1 MPFLGYTPD
10 NTFHTLSKQTITGDG
25 GTSYTLTNPVV
36 GSNDIEVFV
45 NNVRQEPS
53 VAYTASDTTIAFTSA
68 IQSSDDV
75 YVIYQGKAIGLNT
88 VPDNTISAGKIVDGA
103 ITQAKIA
110 AGAIDTTEI
119 VDGAVTQAKIDPN
132 VSLGGGLFKGDNG
145 TIGTQPDDI
154 FRVNTQ
160 TLNANV
166 TIANTEN
173 ASATGPVTVANGVTL
188 TVQSGGTLRII

>member
-10 NTFHTLSKQTITGDG
+10 NTFYTLSKQTITGDG

-75 YVIYQGKAIGLNT
+75 YVIYQGKALGLNT
-88 VPDNTISAGKIVDGA
+88 VPDNTISTIKIVDGA
-103 ITQAKIA
+103 VTSAKIA
-110 AGAIDTTEI
+110 SNAVDTAEL
-119 VDGAVTQAKIDPN
+119 VDGSVTQAKIDPN

-145 TIGTQPDDI
+145 EIGSSPDDI
-154 FRVNTQ
+154 FRINNK
-160 TLNANV
+160 TLNSNV
-166 TIANTEN
+166 TIDADEN
-173 ASATGPVTVANGVTL
+173 ASATGPLTVGSTYTL
-188 TVQSGGTLRII
+188 TVASGGTLRIL